1 MINAMEN
8 ECKEAENDLRQE
20 FEASREEIKV
30 VKDNVIFSCFCKRN
44 SSVFYFL
51 KNKF

>member
-1 MINAMEN
+1 MVHAMEN

-30 VKDNVIFSCFCKRN
+30 VNVLHFNWLLKDPYYNQN
-44 SSVFYFL
+44 L
-51 KNKF
+51 K